1 MATMEIT
8 PSMMISIAND
18 IKGKLEEWNACVQQI
33 YTLHTELDAMWEGA
47 ANDAFNALFA
57 EDKQKFTKLYQM
69 MNEYQAAIITM
80 ANDYK
85 RADEEAKQTVSKR

>member
-18 IKGKLEEWNACVQQI
+18 IKGKMEEWNACVQQI
-33 YTLHTELDAMWEGA
+33 YTLHAEMDAMWEGA
-47 ANDAFNALFA
+47 ANDAFNAMFA

-69 MNEYQAAIITM
+69 MNEYQSAIITI
-80 ANDYK
+80 ANEYK
-85 RADEEAKQTVSKR
+85 SADQTAKETVSKR